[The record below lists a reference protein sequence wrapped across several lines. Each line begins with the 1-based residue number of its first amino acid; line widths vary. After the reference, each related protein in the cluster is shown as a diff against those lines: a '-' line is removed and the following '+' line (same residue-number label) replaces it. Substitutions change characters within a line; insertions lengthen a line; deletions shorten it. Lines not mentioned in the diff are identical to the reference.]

1 MDEYRQLQEHL
12 RALAGGGKSIA
23 IYQGIVK
30 SVDGNLCEV
39 TVGGITIPGVR
50 LKASEIKDDGLM
62 LVTPKVGS
70 AVTIGSLSGD
80 LRELVVLQVDHI
92 ETIVINGGKL
102 GGLINIGQLTQ
113 KINELVEAF
122 NNHTHQVTVSHPGG
136 TFTTV
141 KPTDS
146 AKSFNKG
153 DYEDEKNK
161 ALTWKEYNLNTTR
174 ILQSWSQWCRM
185 ALFWWVTCSDRTKPC
200 YLPFTM
206 VS

>member
-12 RALAGGGKSIA
+12 RGLAGGGKSIA

-80 LRELVVLQVDHI
+80 LTELVVLQVDHI
-92 ETIVINGGKL
+92 ETIVINGE
-102 GGLINIGQLTQ
+102 QLTK

-146 AKSFNKG
+146 AKSFNKD
-153 DYEDEKNK
+153 DYEDEKIK
-161 ALTWKEYNLNTTR
+161 H
-174 ILQSWSQWCRM
+174 
-185 ALFWWVTCSDRTKPC
+185 
-200 YLPFTM
+200 
-206 VS
+206 